1 MPRIKVTINKTNQGK
16 IDRFLRKFHKSW
28 SNDMCP
34 LGDSFDNDFVEF
46 IKSEIRSI
54 KDCNEKS
61 IVESYLDEC
70 STKYIDNDG
79 SKLWSRSPS
88 ANEILLSCR
97 PNVRQVLVK
106 KYTDKTFDNN
116 IDIYFNEVKKQYIM
130 HPQDECD
137 SMEFNE
143 ENKETFIK
151 NNLKLVVNC
160 AKRYRGLGLSF
171 EDLIQAGNEGLLAA
185 FERFDPNKSDV
196 RNSIIKDIKQDFD
209 DGVHIT
215 KEDASTTIM
224 RSFTYGNFG
233 EKAIK
238 RLPENGFICKEEF
251 IDWVRKN
258 IKGAV
263 FASVAFQWIR
273 SSILTELSKNS
284 DIVKLNNSPDGK
296 KYADLI
302 SLDSINPYTN
312 DNYHD
317 NDLSVITNEQFIIE
331 NEQIENEER
340 IELMREVID
349 EALMILSKQER
360 RVIKKKFGIAL
371 PYSLTIT
378 EIADSEGISESNV
391 KIILKEAKN
400 KIENNLNDNTKSILK
415 EMLDR

>member
-70 STKYIDNDG
+70 STKYIDNDS